1 LDIFLRNILA
11 IKAGRLNKSRECGP
25 EIVAEVVIAD
35 MFCVFMGQLWN
46 AASATSLFTVWWLQD

>member
-46 AASATSLFTVWWLQD
+46 AASATSLFTVW